1 MSGLREQLR
10 GWYAAP
16 DVHVT
21 IVHPLFVETNMTRY
35 QKEAIEKST
44 GKMLSAPAVG
54 AEIAGQIFKCKGAQ
68 MVIPGSFAFLRS
80 IRGWPGWMMTLVK
93 DMMKPMQ
100 PPQVHQ

>member
-1 MSGLREQLR
+1 
-10 GWYAAP
+10 
-16 DVHVT
+16 
-21 IVHPLFVETNMTRY
+21 MTRY

-68 MVIPGSFAFLRS
+68 MVIPGSFSFLRS

-93 DMMKPMQ
+93 DMMKPM
-100 PPQVHQ
+100 PPPTVHQ